1 MGWKNWGLANQTTNK
16 VGLND
21 KRMKINK
28 CKLKKIVLDKVWG
41 DCSYILLLDLI
52 TSLVPDCYSVSP
64 FFFLSLSPISSS
76 FFYTLLFFHLC
87 SPRACQMVDVDTCP
101 ISTFHKSS
109 CSSCNGDNHCSC
121 ITSILIGPES

>member
-52 TSLVPDCYSVSP
+52 TSLVPDCYSVSS
-64 FFFLSLSPISSS
+64 FFFDPFLPFPLPSFILSSS
-76 FFYTLLFFHLC
+76 FISVLHVHARWLMLILVPLILVPLALFI
-87 SPRACQMVDVDTCP
+87 SPHVVAVTV
-101 ISTFHKSS
+101 
-109 CSSCNGDNHCSC
+109 
-121 ITSILIGPES
+121 ITTVHVSPLY